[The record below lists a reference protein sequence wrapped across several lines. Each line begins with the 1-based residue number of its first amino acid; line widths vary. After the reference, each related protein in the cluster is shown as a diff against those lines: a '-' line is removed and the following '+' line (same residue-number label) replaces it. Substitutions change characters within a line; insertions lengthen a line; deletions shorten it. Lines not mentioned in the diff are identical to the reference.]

1 MSEGEEIYIASKVS
15 SESEVAESNLTAQ
28 MIQDGSFGI
37 EVPDMQNIPSGMGGA
52 SMPSGMG
59 DTNRPQGMGMEGRP

>member
-15 SESEVAESNLTAQ
+15 SESEVEESNIAEDMTNSIEP

-37 EVPDMQNIPSGMGGA
+37 EVPDMQN
-52 SMPSGMG
+52 MPSGMG
-59 DTNRPQGMGMEGRP
+59 DMNRPQGMGMEGRP